1 MSTCGLPLAIR
12 MLEQLRKMDELNWKA
27 RMDGAHAA
35 LDIDSKYLYAF
46 DPALRL
52 SMMQDL
58 MRNTMEAALRPI
70 MHEIL

>member
-1 MSTCGLPLAIR
+1 MSTCGLPLAIL

-35 LDIDSKYLYAF
+35 LDIDSTF